1 MNTIACFTSSAP
13 SGAIGASSVTSNMP
27 VLESLPNKDEIFNL
41 SITGTQSEI
50 VLKKVDAM
58 QAQ

>member
-41 SITGTQSEI
+41 SITGT
-50 VLKKVDAM
+50 
-58 QAQ
+58 